1 MPPIETWERT
11 GDSGVYTKLG
21 DVSPQGEGTGDAST
35 QAQTDTPAA
44 AGHSEA
50 SPAPNG
56 ESSAPHSETPAGGP
70 PEQAAPGGTPPGDE
84 DDEPEPEVA
93 TVDYVARRIKRLTAK
108 QRAQERAHAEQAQAW
123 TQERA
128 HLQGQIETMTRIMN
142 GAAPELPQ
150 AQQPTG
156 PPQAEEF
163 TDHDAYITAKARYE
177 AQQVWHANQQQTQ
190 AQQAAQALQAREA
203 AFAQAHPDWQT
214 VVQQGLVAR
223 PGFLGSP
230 LQQVLMHHPEG
241 VAMAYTLAAQPETVQ
256 RLLQLPPPMMLM
268 ELGRFVPSSPPAG
281 VVTPTST
288 TNGSAPSSPPQ
299 VLPPPLAGVNGQ
311 GTVPTPGFSDT
322 MSQEDYKNYRRRTST
337 LPVWKHR

>member
-1 MPPIETWERT
+1 MPIETWERT
-11 GDSGVYTKLG
+11 GDSGTYTKLG
-21 DVSPQGEGTGDAST
+21 DVSPQGEAAGDASSP
-35 QAQTDTPAA
+35 AQTGTPAA

-50 SPAPNG
+50 SPAPHG
-56 ESSAPHSETPAGGP
+56 ETSAPPSETPVGQP

-108 QRAQERAHAEQAQAW
+108 QRAQERAHADREAAW

-128 HLQGQIETMTRIMN
+128 HLQGQIETMTRIVN
-142 GAAPELPQ
+142 GAAPDMPQ

-156 PPQAEEF
+156 PPQAEQF

-177 AQQVWHANQQQTQ
+177 AQQVWQANQQQMQQMQ
-190 AQQAAQALQAREA
+190 AVQALQAREA
-203 AFAQAHPDWQT
+203 AFTQAHPDWQT
-214 VVQQGLVAR
+214 VVHQGLVAR
-223 PGFLGSP
+223 PGFAGSP
-230 LQQVLMHHPEG
+230 LQQVLMHHPDG

-256 RLLQLPPPMMLM
+256 RLLQMPPPLMLM

-281 VVTPTST
+281 SATMSTPT
-288 TNGSAPSSPPQ
+288 NGTPPASPPP
-299 VLPPPLAGVNGQ
+299 LPPPLAGVNGQ

-337 LPVWKHR
+337 LPVWKAR

>member
-1 MPPIETWERT
+1 MAIEVYERLA
-11 GDSGVYTKLG
+11 DSGTYTKLG
-21 DVSPQGEGTGDAST
+21 DASPNGAGAGDAPAPAGTDAPAAPGTG
-35 QAQTDTPAA
+35 
-44 AGHSEA
+44 EA

-56 ESSAPHSETPAGGP
+56 ETSAPPSETPAGGP

-108 QRAQERAHAEQAQAW
+108 QRAQERAHAEQVQAW

-142 GAAPELPQ
+142 GAAPALPET
-150 AQQPTG
+150 QQPTG

-177 AQQVWHANQQQTQ
+177 AQQVWQANQQQTQ

-203 AFAQAHPDWQT
+203 AFAQTHPDWQT

-256 RLLQLPPPMMLM
+256 RLLQMPPPMMLM
-268 ELGRFVPSSPPAG
+268 ELGRFVPASPPAG
-281 VVTPTST
+281 GSATAPV
-288 TNGSAPSSPPQ
+288 TNGQAPAAPTP
-299 VLPPPLAGVNGQ
+299 LPPPLAGVNGQ
-311 GTVPTPGFSDT
+311 GTAPTPGFSDT

-337 LPVWKHR
+337 LPVWKAR

>member
-1 MPPIETWERT
+1 MPIEVWERT
-11 GDSGVYTKLG
+11 GDAGAYTKLG
-21 DVSPQGEGTGDAST
+21 DASPNGTGTGDASAPAGSDA
-35 QAQTDTPAA
+35 QAAH
-44 AGHSEA
+44 GVGEA

-56 ESSAPHSETPAGGP
+56 ETSAPPSETPAGGP

-142 GAAPELPQ
+142 GAAPALPDT
-150 AQQPTG
+150 AQPTG
-156 PPQAEEF
+156 PPQAEQF

-177 AQQVWHANQQQTQ
+177 AQQVWQANQQQTQ
-190 AQQAAQALQAREA
+190 AQQAQQALQAREA

-256 RLLQLPPPMMLM
+256 RLLQMPPPMMLM
-268 ELGRFVPSSPPAG
+268 ELGRLAPAPSSPPAG
-281 VVTPTST
+281 GSVTAPV
-288 TNGSAPSSPPQ
+288 TNGQAPAAPP
-299 VLPPPLAGVNGQ
+299 LPPPLAGVNGQ
-311 GTVPTPGFSDT
+311 GTVPTPGFRED
-322 MSQEDYKNYRRRTST
+322 MSQDEYRRYRQQSST
-337 LPVWKHR
+337 LPVWKAR

>member
-1 MPPIETWERT
+1 MPIETWERT

-21 DVSPQGEGTGDAST
+21 DVSPQGEAAGDASSP
-35 QAQTDTPAA
+35 AQTGTPAA
-44 AGHSEA
+44 HDGGEA
-50 SPAPNG
+50 SPASNG
-56 ESSAPHSETPAGGP
+56 ERSAPHSEAPGDTPPA
-70 PEQAAPGGTPPGDE
+70 QAAPVDTSPGDE

-108 QRAQERAHAEQAQAW
+108 QRAQERAHAAQVQAW

-142 GAAPELPQ
+142 GSAPALPDTT
-150 AQQPTG
+150 QPSG
-156 PPQAEEF
+156 PPQAEQF

-177 AQQVWHANQQQTQ
+177 AEQVWQANQQQTQ

-203 AFAQAHPDWQT
+203 AFTQAHPDWQT

-268 ELGRFVPSSPPAG
+268 ELGRLAPPSPPAG
-281 VVTPTST
+281 GSVPAPVTQAQ
-288 TNGSAPSSPPQ
+288 APAP
-299 VLPPPLAGVNGQ
+299 LPPPLAGVNGQ
-311 GTVPTPGFSDT
+311 GTVPTPGWREG
-322 MSQEDYKNYRRRTST
+322 MSQEEYRRHRQQTST
-337 LPVWKHR
+337 LPVWKQR